1 MAKYEGKIRW
11 SRSDYAIL
19 GKAVAAFNRKKRE
32 LETEENKNYLPD
44 TLNYKDIKQDITT
57 RRQLKEVIKN
67 LKQFKE
73 EDATELYVNQAG
85 QQMTKWEHDILKEYN
100 ERGLESLNK
109 QLKNILKT
117 KGIKPYMTEE
127 ERTVRRQINNLK
139 KFEFSKRF

>member
-1 MAKYEGKIRW
+1 MAKYEGQIRW

-19 GKAVAAFNRKKRE
+19 GKAVAAFNRKKSKI
-32 LETEENKNYLPD
+32 ETEENKLYMPN
-44 TLNYKDIKQDITT
+44 TLNYKDVKKDITT
-57 RRQLKEVIKN
+57 RTQLKEVIKN